1 MKTLQLISLITASTF
16 IFSCS
21 KSGDTPATNPVVT
34 VTYQKDIKGLMAT
47 NCTGCHSAT
56 APVATRTTPYLETYD
71 QVKNNIVTI
80 TQEINLPSGQGMPP
94 TQKLPQATIDLVKA
108 WVTQGSVN

>member
-1 MKTLQLISLITASTF
+1 MKKVQLILFITASTF

-21 KSGDTPATNPVVT
+21 KSSDTPATNPVVT
-34 VTYQKDIKGLMAT
+34 VTYQKDIKGLMSS
-47 NCTGCHSAT
+47 NCTSCHSDAGT
-56 APVATRTTPYLETYD
+56 KTLPYLDTYD
-71 QVKNNIVTI
+71 LVKTNIVKV

-94 TQKLPQATIDLVKA
+94 KQKLPQATIDLVKA